1 MTTTTR
7 TTFAALALA
16 AALVGCASHYPAP
29 YHGSHGA
36 TQRTAA
42 PLVEVPHVSGSSRG
56 SSPQARAATTIGN
69 HRTPARVRINAR
81 ATGDGLEV
89 APVLQSRH
97 IRWRF

>member
-16 AALVGCASHYPAP
+16 AALVGCA
-29 YHGSHGA
+29 SHGA